1 MVSTFS
7 NIFLLFGE
15 AFLFMLWEMFMQ
27 RGTRT
32 VKLSRRICEKFLT
45 NSTGSGKR
53 KIKYCMAVVIK
64 YLQLKSLFLWGFE
77 LEFWMVWYFTRH
89 KIIVSYYTVNCACL
103 FYFPC
108 FFRVFFFSNCN
119 CTLANVQ
126 TDSYDSFCQ
135 LLSFKIFEQN
145 IKNKKTYGIDH
156 ILKDFVIKHF

>member
-15 AFLFMLWEMFMQ
+15 AFLFMLWEIFMQ

-64 YLQLKSLFLWGFE
+64 YLQLKSLFLWCLE

-103 FYFPC
+103 FYFSC
-108 FFRVFFFSNCN
+108 FFRVFFFRILTVRWQTCEVILTILFANC
-119 CTLANVQ
+119 CHLKF
-126 TDSYDSFCQ
+126 SS
-135 LLSFKIFEQN
+135 KI
-145 IKNKKTYGIDH
+145 
-156 ILKDFVIKHF
+156 

>member
-64 YLQLKSLFLWGFE
+64 WLQLKSLFLWGLE

-89 KIIVSYYTVNCACL
+89 KIIVSYYTVNIARVCFIFLVSFAC
-103 FYFPC
+103 
-108 FFRVFFFSNCN
+108 FFFSIVRWQTCEVILTILFANC
-119 CTLANVQ
+119 CHLEI
-126 TDSYDSFCQ
+126 SS
-135 LLSFKIFEQN
+135 KIF
-145 IKNKKTYGIDH
+145 
-156 ILKDFVIKHF
+156 F